1 MSERSEAPAQEGSV
15 RSSPTEA
22 EAPVRAGIGDT
33 GSLQR
38 AVCGVFAWIVTVA
51 PIVTSPL
58 ASPLGRAAGALA
70 LAAAIAGPLL
80 VPRSRRL
87 GRHVGISGLLG
98 LSLAAW
104 ALSATTLAA
113 LRVDFV
119 RSFVG
124 SVAWGAY
131 AFSWGEPWRRPAEP
145 SDGHEAP
152 LRARSQ
158 LAPLAVPVAA
168 VGVVGAVLLLAVAW
182 RVRED
187 GRGALAHVVAA
198 AMALGLVSI
207 AADVAIERGRAR
219 RSGSGLS
226 PDALRAL
233 VVLAIAAGAGAAF
246 LVVRG

>member
-1 MSERSEAPAQEGSV
+1 VSDRSEVPTQRGSA
-15 RSSPTEA
+15 RSSATEA
-22 EAPVRAGIGDT
+22 EAPSRVGIGDT

-38 AVCGVFAWIVTVA
+38 VVCGVFAWIVTVA
-51 PIVTSPL
+51 PVVTSPL
-58 ASPLGRAAGALA
+58 ASPLGRAAGAFA
-70 LAAAIAGPLL
+70 LVAAIAGPLL

-87 GRHVGISGLLG
+87 GRHVGITGLLG
-98 LSLAAW
+98 LSLVAW
-104 ALSATTLAA
+104 AMSAATLAA
-113 LRVDFV
+113 LRLDFV

-145 SDGHEAP
+145 SDVHEAP

-158 LAPLAVPVAA
+158 LAPFAVPVAA
-168 VGVVGAVLLLAVAW
+168 IGVVGAVLLLAAAW

-207 AADVAIERGRAR
+207 AADVAIERSRTR
-219 RSGSGLS
+219 RPSLGLS
-226 PDALRAL
+226 PDAMRAL
-233 VVLAIAAGAGAAF
+233 IALAIAAGAGAAF

>member
-1 MSERSEAPAQEGSV
+1 VSERLEGPTQEGSV
-15 RSSPTEA
+15 RSSRTEA
-22 EAPVRAGIGDT
+22 EVPVRVGLGDT

-38 AVCGVFAWIVTVA
+38 VVCGVFAWIVTVA
-51 PIVTSPL
+51 PVVSSPL

-70 LAAAIAGPLL
+70 LATAVAGPLL

-104 ALSATTLAA
+104 AMSSPTLAA
-113 LRVDFV
+113 LRLDFV

-158 LAPLAVPVAA
+158 LAPFAVPVAA
-168 VGVVGAVLLLAVAW
+168 IGVVGAVLLLGLAW

-198 AMALGLVSI
+198 AMALGLVSV
-207 AADVAIERGRAR
+207 AADVAIDRGRVR
-219 RSGSGLS
+219 RSGPGLS
-226 PDALRAL
+226 PDAMRAL
-233 VVLAIAAGAGAAF
+233 VVFAIAAGAGAAF